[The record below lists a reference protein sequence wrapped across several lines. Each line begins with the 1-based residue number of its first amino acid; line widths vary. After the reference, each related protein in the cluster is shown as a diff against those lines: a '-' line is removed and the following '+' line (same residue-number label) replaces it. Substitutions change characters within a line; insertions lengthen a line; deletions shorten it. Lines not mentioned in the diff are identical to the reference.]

1 MQTLVALALLF
12 ASITERSKGGLLMN
26 ALELLKQDHRKVKE
40 LFDHAKAATDD
51 KQRKQIFDRIDT
63 ELTIHA
69 HIEETVF
76 YPEMEQYEELR
87 DMVEEALQ
95 EHQEVTI
102 LLDEIETMEPND
114 DEFQSSLEE
123 LMENV
128 EHHVQQEEDEMFPHV
143 HELCDEATLE
153 KLGQQLESAKGKQ
166 QREAS

>member
-1 MQTLVALALLF
+1 
-12 ASITERSKGGLLMN
+12 MN

-40 LFDHAKAATDD
+40 LFDQAKAAADD

-69 HIEETVF
+69 HIEERLF
-76 YPEMEQYEELR
+76 YPEMQQYEELK

-95 EHQEVTI
+95 EHQEVTT

-114 DEFQSSLEE
+114 DEFPPSLEE
-123 LMENV
+123 LMKTV
-128 EHHVQQEEDEMFPHV
+128 EHHVQEEEDEMFPQV

-166 QREAS
+166 QRQAS